1 MNARTLNY
9 ITFVALM
16 ASTAFGYQFLW
27 GLLFLYWT
35 IPNFYSGHA
44 FLLSDVTRDEDPIL
58 FWAVQIAWVVLGALL
73 VVIDFFPHTLGG
85 TL

>member
-1 MNARTLNY
+1 MTQSRILNY
-9 ITFVALM
+9 ATFAVLMVA
-16 ASTAFGYQFLW
+16 TAMGYQSLW

-58 FWAVQIAWVVLGALL
+58 FWLIQIAWVVLGLMMIAA
-73 VVIDFFPHTLGG
+73 DFLPGMA
-85 TL
+85 

>member
-1 MNARTLNY
+1 MNTRALNY

-16 ASTAFGYQFLW
+16 VSTAMGYQFLW

-35 IPNFYSGHA
+35 IPNFHTGHA
-44 FLLSDVTRDEDPIL
+44 FLLSSVTREDDPIL

-73 VVIDFFPHTLGG
+73 VFLDAFPQLLGG
-85 TL
+85 A

>member
-1 MNARTLNY
+1 MTQSRMVNY
-9 ITFVALM
+9 VTFVVLM
-16 ASTAFGYQFLW
+16 PATAMGYQSLW

-58 FWAVQIAWVVLGALL
+58 FWLIQIAWVVLGL
-73 VVIDFFPHTLGG
+73 VMVAADFFPSMA
-85 TL
+85 